1 MKKSWLIIVLVIG
14 LTSIGA
20 SGAYAQNRVITLPLQ
35 EEVPVVNEKVKYDSE
50 GNVDTYTAV
59 ENPLIEVHLPSPEK
73 ATGAAIVLYPG
84 GALINLAWKDEFLP
98 VADFMNERG
107 IAVIGVKYR
116 TLPPAPR
123 KPGPMPKPHKITDFT
138 ELENGNIRTFLNDED
153 NPAMHNA
160 VADAVKAY
168 AMVLEHAQ
176 EWNID
181 PSKVGT
187 MGYSAGGIVMFASL
201 MHVESFRPAFICSIY
216 GPSLFD
222 IQVPENRPPLFV
234 AVHADH
240 PSVAAGCLSLF
251 LEWKKGGA
259 DAELHVYGQATGGL
273 FGAGMGA
280 PKDNPT
286 PEGNWKQTLYSWLV
300 AKNFTTAL

>member
-1 MKKSWLIIVLVIG
+1 MKKRLVYIGLVIG

-20 SGAYAQNRVITLPLQ
+20 SGAYAQNRVITIPLQ
-35 EEVPVVNEKVKYDSE
+35 PEVPVVNEKVTYDSE
-50 GNVDTYTAV
+50 GVVDTYTAV

-73 ATGAAIVLYPG
+73 ATGTAIILHPG
-84 GALINLAWKDEFLP
+84 GALINLAWKEEFLP

-123 KPGPMPKPHKITDFT
+123 KEGPMPKPHPVTDFDQ
-138 ELENGNIRTFLNDED
+138 LQNGNIRTFLHDED

-168 AMVLEHAQ
+168 SLVQQHAS

-187 MGYSAGGIVMFASL
+187 MGFSAGGIVMFASL
-201 MHVESFRPAFICSIY
+201 MHVDSYRPAFICSIY

-222 IQVPENRPPLFV
+222 VRVPENCPPLFV

-240 PSVAAGCLSLF
+240 PSVAAGCLSIF

-259 DAELHVYGQATGGL
+259 DAELHMYGQSTGGL

-280 PKDNPT
+280 PKDHPT
-286 PEGNWKQTLYSWLV
+286 PEGNWKQALYSWLV
-300 AKNFTTAL
+300 AKQFTEVL